1 MISPNIV
8 ARHVG
13 THSDPHHAHMEVARC
28 GVAHGGRRS
37 KHSWWQGGGGGATR
51 ARRRHR
57 TCPRH
62 RSGSAVCLRRRPF
75 TWFFLAISSRSVSL
89 VPTPW
94 KLQMRCDADANAI
107 ERLRNC
113 CSVPWTDRALC
124 SAPKSEGTTSR
135 YDLVCPPGPGKQFT
149 YVLPVRFCGGYNCCV
164 RFRVMARRA
173 SGAESMSGQRSGP
186 SWESGTGAWGDGGS
200 LRAGC
205 YRAAGLVLR
214 SDGSS
219 VEFERLGPCLVFQK
233 FCKIFQILS
242 HIESLDVCMKY

>member
-1 MISPNIV
+1 MIV

-28 GVAHGGRRS
+28 GGVARRQAKQALVVAGQRWRRHARTAAAS
-37 KHSWWQGGGGGATR
+37 HVSAAPIGERGLPPAQAVYVVLFGDLFAVGLAIPDTLE
-51 ARRRHR
+51 AADAMRRRH
-57 TCPRH
+57 
-62 RSGSAVCLRRRPF
+62 
-75 TWFFLAISSRSVSL
+75 
-89 VPTPW
+89 
-94 KLQMRCDADANAI
+94 
-107 ERLRNC
+107 ERERDCCLRNC

-135 YDLVCPPGPGKQFT
+135 YDLVCPPGPGKHFT

-173 SGAESMSGQRSGP
+173 AGAESMSGQRSGP

-219 VEFERLGPCLVFQK
+219 VEFERLDGATRMFREK
-233 FCKIFQILS
+233 NS
-242 HIESLDVCMKY
+242 SLG